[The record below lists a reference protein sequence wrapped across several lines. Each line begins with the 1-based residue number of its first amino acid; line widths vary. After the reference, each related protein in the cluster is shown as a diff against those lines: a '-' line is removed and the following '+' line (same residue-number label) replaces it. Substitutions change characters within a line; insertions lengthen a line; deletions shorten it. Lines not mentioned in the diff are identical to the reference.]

1 MLRAILV
8 FIILWL
14 CIFGAYLAA
23 LRATPT
29 SLWQIVE
36 GGAVVSAITACV
48 VGILALIVA
57 VF

>member
-1 MLRAILV
+1 MVRGILV

-14 CIFGAYLAA
+14 CIFSAYLAA

-29 SLWQIVE
+29 SFWQVVK